1 MDLFFFLVAVVVSF
15 GLSIINDPL
24 TRKCIKDMDE
34 CFRR

>member
-15 GLSIINDPL
+15 GLSIIHDPL
-24 TRKCIKDMDE
+24 TRRLIEDMDE